1 MKVTQR
7 NVTMALLSFLTAS
20 TSLLL
25 VSEYFTGIAE
35 NLIFNTGIGALISG
49 GLLYVYWRW
58 PNWAPTRYLVVI
70 TISLLIAFLTPEPY
84 ITEQTSITIFIPPAL
99 ALILTTPAW
108 VVGSMML
115 VYLAL
120 LAQAGWQGAYAN
132 PVTLLISVIVL
143 SGMVLGRLIAD
154 TSQHA
159 AVVNAGHAEEQK
171 QRAEAQARELADAND
186 LMSHQLDQQQL
197 LLDLVTTLEA
207 PAVPLAQGVL
217 FAPMVGHIDAR
228 RAEALT
234 NRLLHDVSAQ
244 RARLIVLDISGV
256 TVMDTSVAQALMNT
270 IKAIRL
276 LGCEVTLSG
285 ISAAVAI
292 TLIHLG
298 INLDGIATAR
308 SPQEALTQHLSA
320 TKLSHAGNGNNKTIY
335 N

>member
-20 TSLLL
+20 TLLLL
-25 VSEYFTGIAE
+25 VSEYFTGVAAS
-35 NLIFNTGIGALISG
+35 LIFSTSIGAVASG
-49 GLLYVYWRW
+49 VLLFVYWRW
-58 PNWAPTRYLVVI
+58 PDWAPTRYLVVI
-70 TISLLIAFLTPEPY
+70 MISLLIAFVTPEPY
-84 ITEQTSITIFIPPAL
+84 ISDEASITLFIPPAL

-108 VVGSMML
+108 VIGSMML

-120 LAQAGWQGAYAN
+120 LAQAGWQGVYAN

-154 TSQHA
+154 TSQHTA
-159 AVVNAGHAEEQK
+159 EVNARRAEEQK
-171 QRAEAQARELADAND
+171 QLAEAQARELADANY
-186 LMSHQLDQQQL
+186 LMSHQLDQQQE
-197 LLDLVTTLEA
+197 LLDLVATLEA
-207 PAVPLAQGVL
+207 PAVPLAEGVL

-228 RAEALT
+228 RAEAMT
-234 NRLLHDVSAQ
+234 NRLLRDVSAQ

-298 INLDGIATAR
+298 ISLDGITTAR
-308 SPQEALTQHLSA
+308 SPQEALTQYLGA
-320 TKLSHAGNGNNKTIY
+320 TKLSHAGNGSGKPSY

>member
-7 NVTMALLSFLTAS
+7 KVTMALLSFLTAS

-25 VSEYFTGIAE
+25 VSEYFTGVTPD
-35 NLIFNTGIGALISG
+35 LIFNTAIGAFASG
-49 GLLYVYWRW
+49 VLLYVYWRW

-70 TISLLIAFLTPEPY
+70 MISLLIAFLTPEPY
-84 ITEQTSITIFIPPAL
+84 ITKEASITLFIPPAL

-120 LAQAGWQGAYAN
+120 LAQAGWQGVYAN

-159 AVVNAGHAEEQK
+159 AEVNARHAEEQK
-171 QRAEAQARELADAND
+171 QLAEAQARELADANY
-186 LMSHQLDQQQL
+186 LMSHQLDQQQE
-197 LLDLVTTLEA
+197 LLDLVATLEA
-207 PAVPLAQGVL
+207 PAVPLAEGVL
-217 FAPMVGHIDAR
+217 FAPMVGHIDTR

-234 NRLLHDVSAQ
+234 KRLLQDVSAQ
-244 RARLIVLDISGV
+244 RARLMVLDISGV
-256 TVMDTSVAQALMNT
+256 TVMDTSVAQSLMNT
-270 IKAIRL
+270 VKAIRL

-298 INLDGIATAR
+298 INLDSIATAR
-308 SPQEALTQHLSA
+308 NPQEALTQHLSP
-320 TKLSHAGNGNNKTIY
+320 TKLPHASTGNGKTIY